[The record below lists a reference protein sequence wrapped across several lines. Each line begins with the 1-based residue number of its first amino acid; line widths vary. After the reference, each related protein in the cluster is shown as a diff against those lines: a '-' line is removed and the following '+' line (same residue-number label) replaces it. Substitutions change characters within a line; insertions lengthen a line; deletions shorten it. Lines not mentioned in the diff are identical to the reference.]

1 MGRSRENRLLFFL
14 AVGAWLLVAST
25 EAGAESGYGVS
36 GNLGSGL
43 GYTREKQGDVTTWS
57 FSRTDNYN
65 LGLNGR
71 ILDPR
76 LATFNLGG
84 TLSMTDNRSNQKS
97 GAEDSRLLSFI
108 GNLSLLPAKPYP
120 LDLRFS
126 QSHLTSGTDTDV
138 LSFGGTWRIV
148 YGDLPSVFLN
158 FDRVNIQSTGQ
169 ARAENTFTT
178 GTMRLAKRLFSSDL
192 DAEFGLQ
199 NFADEVRG
207 TSSLRHFGRLG
218 STTNY
223 SAATTFRLTGDYFS
237 QEENRSIGSN
247 FSLINRPDSTLSRSL
262 SLGVRNLTGKNQ
274 EQTTLDGNG
283 AISKAFQ
290 PFSTLSITPFVT
302 TTASQQFATA
312 EQGDSTLI
320 NSSMGSSLVSTYF
333 TSVLATSG
341 YGLGLAY
348 NKSEAQGQANLGT
361 TQQFNFG
368 LQSTLLQ
375 PYSVRGDYALTLERT
390 LTDRNRHFFGLRA
403 NGPIKPTLF
412 FRSFA
417 EFFKE
422 DATFP
427 SGGTKISAKQT
438 NLTLGGGLT
447 YTGIDQLYF
456 DTGVNASQMETEVSS
471 SWITR
476 LTANLNY
483 RPRERLTLTLNG
495 TRETDTLTAQTRYEM
510 ISRVLFQFGQ
520 TTVNLEHRFES
531 RRILGQEGQ
540 GQSIRMSIS
549 RPFRFSF

>member
-1 MGRSRENRLLFFL
+1 MGRPSVNRLLLFF
-14 AVGAWLLVAST
+14 AAWLLGALP
-25 EAGAESGYGVS
+25 EAGAEWGIGVS

-43 GYTREKQGDVTTWS
+43 GYTREQQGDATTWS

-84 TLSMTDNRSNQKS
+84 ALSTTDNRSNQKS

-120 LDLRFS
+120 LDLRLS
-126 QSHLTSGTDTDV
+126 QSHLTSGSDTDV
-138 LSFGGTWRIV
+138 ISFGGTWRIV
-148 YGDLPSVFLN
+148 YGDLPSIFLN
-158 FDRVNIQSTGQ
+158 FDRTNIQSTGE
-169 ARAENTFTT
+169 ARAETTFTT

-192 DAEFGLQ
+192 NAEFGLQ

-207 TSSLRHFGRLG
+207 ASTLRHFGRLD

-223 SAATTFRLTGDYFS
+223 SAATTFRLSSDYFS
-237 QEENRSIGSN
+237 QQENRSIGSN
-247 FSLINRPDSTLSRSL
+247 FSLINRPDSTLSQSL
-262 SLGVRNLTGKNQ
+262 SLGIRNLTGKDQ
-274 EQTTLDGNG
+274 GQTTLDGNG

-302 TTASQQFATA
+302 TTASQRFAA
-312 EQGDSTLI
+312 DGQGDSTLI
-320 NSSMGSSLVSTYF
+320 NWSLGNSLVSSYF
-333 TSVLATSG
+333 ASVLASSG

-348 NKSEAQGQANLGT
+348 NNSEAEGQTNLGT
-361 TQQFNFG
+361 TQQFNLG

-390 LTDRNRHFFGLRA
+390 LTERNRHLVSLRA
-403 NGPIKPTLF
+403 NGPIIPALF
-412 FRSFA
+412 FRSSA

-427 SGGTKISAKQT
+427 SLGATISAKQA
-438 NLTLGGGLT
+438 NLNLGGGLT
-447 YTGIDQLYF
+447 YTGIEQLYF
-456 DTGVNASQMETEVSS
+456 DVGANASRAETEVSS

-495 TRETDTLTAQTRYEM
+495 TRESDTLNAQTRYEM
-510 ISRVLFQFGQ
+510 ITRVLFQFGQ
-520 TTVNLEHRFES
+520 SMVNLEYRFES
-531 RRILGQEGQ
+531 HSILNQQGQ
-540 GQSIRMSIS
+540 GHSIHININ